1 MTDDRLMAELLGAEP
16 LSPDSAFRVDVLA
29 LVAERARRRA
39 ALRRAFG
46 VVAVFFM
53 IGLAFPLIAVA
64 EAAVRDFQLLL
75 AGFAAMG
82 VAYLAALLS
91 ISGPKAV
98 WARSLSA
105 LRVSL

>member
-1 MTDDRLMAELLGAEP
+1 MTDDRLMAELLGDEP
-16 LSPDSAFRVDVLA
+16 LSPDPGFRVDVLA
-29 LVAERARRRA
+29 LVAERGRRRA
-39 ALRRAFG
+39 AQRRALG

-53 IGLAFPLIAVA
+53 IGLAFPLIATV
-64 EAAVRDFQLLL
+64 ETAVRDFQLLL
-75 AGFAAMG
+75 AGFGAMG
-82 VAYLAALLS
+82 IAYLAALLS